1 MRRTY
6 LGCTRRPAA
15 ERSEGALPVYYKYTQ
30 RGETMEKIILASK
43 SPRRQEILSL
53 GGYEYEVC
61 VSSAEEQIPPEE
73 LENLTPQE
81 LVERLARVKAE
92 DVYRRNCNKNT
103 EESTTNDQAADSVK
117 LPGENTGQVSGDMEE
132 EITVIGADTVVAV
145 DGRVLGKPRT
155 EEEAYVM
162 LSMLEGRT
170 HDVFTGVCILW
181 ASPDTPAEIQ
191 GNIFHCH
198 TKVTFYPMTE
208 EEIANYVATGDC
220 MDKAGAYGI
229 QSGAAK
235 YIQGIEGDYLNVVG
249 LPLSKIYHVL
259 SEKITNLT
267 IKR

>member
-1 MRRTY
+1 
-6 LGCTRRPAA
+6 
-15 ERSEGALPVYYKYTQ
+15 
-30 RGETMEKIILASK
+30 MEKIILASQ

-92 DVYRRNCNKNT
+92 DVYRRNCSKNM
-103 EESTTNDQAADSVK
+103 EKSTTGNQAADSV
-117 LPGENTGQVSGDMEE
+117 E

-145 DGRVLGKPRT
+145 DGCVLGKPKT
-155 EEEAYVM
+155 EDEAEQM
-162 LSMLEGRT
+162 LSRLSGRT

-181 ASPDTPAEIQ
+181 TDSDTQEEIH
-191 GNIFHCH
+191 GNTFHCH

-208 EEIANYVATGDC
+208 EEIDNYVATGDC

-259 SEKITNLT
+259 REKLINLT
-267 IKR
+267 IKM

>member
-1 MRRTY
+1 
-6 LGCTRRPAA
+6 
-15 ERSEGALPVYYKYTQ
+15 
-30 RGETMEKIILASK
+30 MEKIILASQ

-81 LVERLARVKAE
+81 LVEKLARVKAE
-92 DVYRRNCNKNT
+92 DVYRRNCSKNM
-103 EESTTNDQAADSVK
+103 EKSTIDNQAADSV
-117 LPGENTGQVSGDMEE
+117 E

-145 DGRVLGKPRT
+145 DGCVLGKPKT
-155 EEEAYVM
+155 EDEAKQM
-162 LSMLEGRT
+162 LARLSGRT

-181 ASPDTPAEIQ
+181 TDSDTQEEIH
-191 GNIFHCH
+191 GNTFHCH

-208 EEIANYVATGDC
+208 EEIDNYVATGDC

-259 SEKITNLT
+259 REKLINLT
-267 IKR
+267 IKM

>member
-1 MRRTY
+1 
-6 LGCTRRPAA
+6 
-15 ERSEGALPVYYKYTQ
+15 
-30 RGETMEKIILASK
+30 MENIILASQ

-53 GGYEYEVC
+53 GGYEYKVC

-92 DVYRRNCNKNT
+92 DVYRRNCNKN
-103 EESTTNDQAADSVK
+103 SV
-117 LPGENTGQVSGDMEE
+117 E

-155 EEEAYVM
+155 EDEAYEM

-181 ASPDTPAEIQ
+181 TNPDTPAEIQ
-191 GNIFHCH
+191 GKTFHCH

-208 EEIANYVATGDC
+208 EEINNYVATGDC

-259 SEKITNLT
+259 NEKLSNLT
-267 IKR
+267 IRKCKNV

>member
-1 MRRTY
+1 
-6 LGCTRRPAA
+6 
-15 ERSEGALPVYYKYTQ
+15 
-30 RGETMEKIILASK
+30 MEKIILASQ
-43 SPRRQEILSL
+43 SPPRQEILSL

-81 LVERLARVKAE
+81 LVEKLARVKAE
-92 DVYRRNCNKNT
+92 DVYRRNCSKNMEKSMT
-103 EESTTNDQAADSVK
+103 DNQAADSV
-117 LPGENTGQVSGDMEE
+117 E

-145 DGRVLGKPRT
+145 DGCVLGKPKT
-155 EEEAYVM
+155 EDEAKQM
-162 LSMLEGRT
+162 LARLSGRT

-181 ASPDTPAEIQ
+181 TDSDTQEEIH
-191 GNIFHCH
+191 GNTFHCH

-208 EEIANYVATGDC
+208 EEIDNYVATGDC

-235 YIQGIEGDYLNVVG
+235 YIQCIEGDYLNVVG

-259 SEKITNLT
+259 REKLINLT
-267 IKR
+267 IKM

>member
-1 MRRTY
+1 
-6 LGCTRRPAA
+6 
-15 ERSEGALPVYYKYTQ
+15 
-30 RGETMEKIILASK
+30 MEKIILASQ

-81 LVERLARVKAE
+81 LVEKLARVKAE
-92 DVYRRNCNKNT
+92 DVYRRTCSKNM
-103 EESTTNDQAADSVK
+103 EKSTTDNQAADSV
-117 LPGENTGQVSGDMEE
+117 E

-145 DGRVLGKPRT
+145 DGCVLGKPKT
-155 EEEAYVM
+155 EDEAKQM
-162 LSMLEGRT
+162 LARLSGRT

-181 ASPDTPAEIQ
+181 TDSDTQEELH
-191 GNIFHCH
+191 GNTFHCH

-208 EEIANYVATGDC
+208 EEIDNYVATGDC

-259 SEKITNLT
+259 REKLINLT
-267 IKR
+267 IKM

>member
-1 MRRTY
+1 
-6 LGCTRRPAA
+6 
-15 ERSEGALPVYYKYTQ
+15 
-30 RGETMEKIILASK
+30 MENIILASQ

-53 GGYEYEVC
+53 GGYEYKVC

-103 EESTTNDQAADSVK
+103 V
-117 LPGENTGQVSGDMEE
+117 E

-145 DGRVLGKPRT
+145 DGRVLGKPKT
-155 EEEAYVM
+155 EEEAYEM

-181 ASPDTPAEIQ
+181 TDSDTQEEIH
-191 GNIFHCH
+191 GNTFHCH

-208 EEIANYVATGDC
+208 EEINNYVATGDC

-259 SEKITNLT
+259 REKLSNLT
-267 IKR
+267 IRKCKNT

>member
-1 MRRTY
+1 
-6 LGCTRRPAA
+6 
-15 ERSEGALPVYYKYTQ
+15 
-30 RGETMEKIILASK
+30 MEKIILASQ

-53 GGYEYEVC
+53 GGYEYKVC

-81 LVERLARVKAE
+81 LVEKLARVKAE
-92 DVYRRNCNKNT
+92 DVYRRNCSKNM
-103 EESTTNDQAADSVK
+103 EESTTDNQVADSV
-117 LPGENTGQVSGDMEE
+117 E

-145 DGRVLGKPRT
+145 DGCVLGKPKT
-155 EEEAYVM
+155 EDEAKQM
-162 LSMLEGRT
+162 LARLSGRT

-181 ASPDTPAEIQ
+181 TDSDTQEEIN
-191 GNIFHCH
+191 GNTFHCH

-208 EEIANYVATGDC
+208 EEIDNYVATGDC

-259 SEKITNLT
+259 REKLTNLT
-267 IKR
+267 IKM

>member
-1 MRRTY
+1 
-6 LGCTRRPAA
+6 
-15 ERSEGALPVYYKYTQ
+15 
-30 RGETMEKIILASK
+30 MEKIILASQ

-81 LVERLARVKAE
+81 LVEKLARVKAE
-92 DVYRRNCNKNT
+92 DVYRRNCSKNM
-103 EESTTNDQAADSVK
+103 EESTMDDQAADSV
-117 LPGENTGQVSGDMEE
+117 EE
-132 EITVIGADTVVAV
+132 LTVIGADTVVAV
-145 DGRVLGKPRT
+145 DGCVLGKPKT
-155 EEEAYVM
+155 EDEAKQM
-162 LSMLEGRT
+162 LARLSGRT

-181 ASPDTPAEIQ
+181 TNPDTPAEIQ
-191 GNIFHCH
+191 GNTFHCH

-208 EEIANYVATGDC
+208 EEIDNYVATGDC

-235 YIQGIEGDYLNVVG
+235 YIQGIEGDYRNVVG

-259 SEKITNLT
+259 REKLTNLT
-267 IKR
+267 IKQ

>member
-1 MRRTY
+1 
-6 LGCTRRPAA
+6 
-15 ERSEGALPVYYKYTQ
+15 
-30 RGETMEKIILASK
+30 MENIILASQ

-53 GGYEYEVC
+53 GGYEYKVC

-92 DVYRRNCNKNT
+92 DVYRRNSIKNMEKSTPDNK
-103 EESTTNDQAADSVK
+103 QIADSVEK
-117 LPGENTGQVSGDMEE
+117 
-132 EITVIGADTVVAV
+132 ITVIGADTVVAV

-155 EEEAYVM
+155 EDEAYEM

-181 ASPDTPAEIQ
+181 TNPDTQAEIQ

-208 EEIANYVATGDC
+208 KEIDNYVATGDC

>member
-1 MRRTY
+1 
-6 LGCTRRPAA
+6 
-15 ERSEGALPVYYKYTQ
+15 
-30 RGETMEKIILASK
+30 MEKIILASQ

-73 LENLTPQE
+73 LENLIPQE

-92 DVYRRNCNKNT
+92 DVYRRNCSKKMK
-103 EESTTNDQAADSVK
+103 ESVMDDEQAAASV
-117 LPGENTGQVSGDMEE
+117 D

-145 DGRVLGKPRT
+145 DGRVLGKPKT
-155 EEEAYVM
+155 EEEAQQM
-162 LSMLEGRT
+162 LTLLSGRT

-181 ASPDTPAEIQ
+181 ANPKSPQETL
-191 GNIFHCH
+191 GNLFHCH

-208 EEIANYVATGDC
+208 REIKEYVATGDC

-259 SEKITNLT
+259 YQKLSNLT
-267 IKR
+267 IKL

>member
-1 MRRTY
+1 
-6 LGCTRRPAA
+6 
-15 ERSEGALPVYYKYTQ
+15 
-30 RGETMEKIILASK
+30 MEKIILASQ

-53 GGYEYEVC
+53 GGYEYKVC

-92 DVYRRNCNKNT
+92 DVYRRNCNKN
-103 EESTTNDQAADSVK
+103 SV
-117 LPGENTGQVSGDMEE
+117 E

-155 EEEAYVM
+155 EDEAYEM

-181 ASPDTPAEIQ
+181 TNPDTQAEIQ

-208 EEIANYVATGDC
+208 KEIDNYVATGDC

-267 IKR
+267 MKR

>member
-1 MRRTY
+1 
-6 LGCTRRPAA
+6 
-15 ERSEGALPVYYKYTQ
+15 
-30 RGETMEKIILASK
+30 MENIILASQ

-53 GGYEYEVC
+53 GGYEYKVC

-92 DVYRRNCNKNT
+92 DVYRRNCNKDT
-103 EESTTNDQAADSVK
+103 V
-117 LPGENTGQVSGDMEE
+117 E

-145 DGRVLGKPRT
+145 DGRVLGKPKT
-155 EEEAYVM
+155 EEEAYGM
-162 LSMLEGRT
+162 LSMLQGRT

-181 ASPDTPAEIQ
+181 TKPDTPAEIQ
-191 GNIFHCH
+191 GNTFHCH

-208 EEIANYVATGDC
+208 EEINNYVVTGDC

-259 SEKITNLT
+259 NEKLSNLT
-267 IKR
+267 IRKCKNA

>member
-1 MRRTY
+1 
-6 LGCTRRPAA
+6 
-15 ERSEGALPVYYKYTQ
+15 
-30 RGETMEKIILASK
+30 MENIILASQ

-53 GGYEYEVC
+53 GGYEYKVC

-92 DVYRRNCNKNT
+92 DVYRRNCNKN
-103 EESTTNDQAADSVK
+103 S
-117 LPGENTGQVSGDMEE
+117 EE

-155 EEEAYVM
+155 EDEAYEM

-181 ASPDTPAEIQ
+181 TNPDTPAEIQ
-191 GNIFHCH
+191 GNTFYCH

-208 EEIANYVATGDC
+208 EEINNYVATGDC

-259 SEKITNLT
+259 NEKLSNLT
-267 IKR
+267 IRKCKNV

>member
-1 MRRTY
+1 
-6 LGCTRRPAA
+6 
-15 ERSEGALPVYYKYTQ
+15 
-30 RGETMEKIILASK
+30 MEKIILASQ

-81 LVERLARVKAE
+81 LVEKLARVKAE
-92 DVYRRNCNKNT
+92 DVYRRNCSKNM
-103 EESTTNDQAADSVK
+103 EEPTMDDQAADS
-117 LPGENTGQVSGDMEE
+117 ME

-145 DGRVLGKPRT
+145 DGCVLGKPKM
-155 EEEAYVM
+155 EDEAKQM
-162 LSMLEGRT
+162 LTRLSGRT

-181 ASPDTPAEIQ
+181 TNPDTPEEIQ
-191 GNIFHCH
+191 GNTFHCH

-208 EEIANYVATGDC
+208 EEIDNYVATGDC

-259 SEKITNLT
+259 REKLTNLT
-267 IKR
+267 IKQ

>member
-1 MRRTY
+1 
-6 LGCTRRPAA
+6 
-15 ERSEGALPVYYKYTQ
+15 
-30 RGETMEKIILASK
+30 MENIILASQ

-53 GGYEYEVC
+53 GGYEYKVC

-81 LVERLARVKAE
+81 LVEKLARVKAE
-92 DVYRRNCNKNT
+92 DVYRRSCSKNM
-103 EESTTNDQAADSVK
+103 EASTLDNQAADSV
-117 LPGENTGQVSGDMEE
+117 E

-155 EEEAYVM
+155 EEEAYEM
-162 LSMLEGRT
+162 LSLLEGRT

-181 ASPDTPAEIQ
+181 TNPDTPAEIQ
-191 GNIFHCH
+191 GNTFHCH

-208 EEIANYVATGDC
+208 EEINNYVATGDC

-259 SEKITNLT
+259 NEKLSNLT
-267 IKR
+267 IRKCKNA

>member
-1 MRRTY
+1 
-6 LGCTRRPAA
+6 
-15 ERSEGALPVYYKYTQ
+15 
-30 RGETMEKIILASK
+30 MENIILASQ

-53 GGYEYEVC
+53 GGYEYKVC

-92 DVYRRNCNKNT
+92 DVYRRNCSKNM
-103 EESTTNDQAADSVK
+103 EASTPDNQAADSV
-117 LPGENTGQVSGDMEE
+117 E

-145 DGRVLGKPRT
+145 DGCVLGKPKT
-155 EEEAYVM
+155 EEEAYEM

-181 ASPDTPAEIQ
+181 TNPDTPAEIQ
-191 GNIFHCH
+191 GNTFHCH

-208 EEIANYVATGDC
+208 EEINNYVATGDC

-259 SEKITNLT
+259 NEKLSNLT
-267 IKR
+267 IRKCKNV

>member
-1 MRRTY
+1 
-6 LGCTRRPAA
+6 
-15 ERSEGALPVYYKYTQ
+15 
-30 RGETMEKIILASK
+30 MEKIILASQ

-81 LVERLARVKAE
+81 LVEKLARVKAE
-92 DVYRRNCNKNT
+92 DVYRRPCSKNM
-103 EESTTNDQAADSVK
+103 EKSTTDNQAADSV
-117 LPGENTGQVSGDMEE
+117 E

-145 DGRVLGKPRT
+145 DGCVLGKPKT
-155 EEEAYVM
+155 EDEAKQM
-162 LSMLEGRT
+162 LARLSGRT

-181 ASPDTPAEIQ
+181 TDSDTQEEIH
-191 GNIFHCH
+191 GNTFHCH

-208 EEIANYVATGDC
+208 EEIDNYVATGDC

-259 SEKITNLT
+259 REKLINLT
-267 IKR
+267 IKM

>member
-1 MRRTY
+1 
-6 LGCTRRPAA
+6 
-15 ERSEGALPVYYKYTQ
+15 
-30 RGETMEKIILASK
+30 MEKIILASQ

-92 DVYRRNCNKNT
+92 DVYRRNCGKNI
-103 EESTTNDQAADSVK
+103 EESTPDNQAADSV
-117 LPGENTGQVSGDMEE
+117 E

-145 DGRVLGKPRT
+145 DGCVLGKPKT
-155 EEEAYVM
+155 EDEAKQM
-162 LSMLEGRT
+162 LARLSGRT

-181 ASPDTPAEIQ
+181 TNPDTPAAIQ
-191 GNIFHCH
+191 GNTFHCH

-208 EEIANYVATGDC
+208 EEIDNYVATGDC

-259 SEKITNLT
+259 NEKLSNLT
-267 IKR
+267 MKKYKSV

>member
-1 MRRTY
+1 
-6 LGCTRRPAA
+6 
-15 ERSEGALPVYYKYTQ
+15 
-30 RGETMEKIILASK
+30 MEKIILASQ

-81 LVERLARVKAE
+81 LVEKLARVKAE
-92 DVYRRNCNKNT
+92 DVYRRNCSKNMEKSMT
-103 EESTTNDQAADSVK
+103 DNQAADSV
-117 LPGENTGQVSGDMEE
+117 E
-132 EITVIGADTVVAV
+132 EITVISADTVVAV
-145 DGRVLGKPRT
+145 DGCVLGKPKT
-155 EEEAYVM
+155 EDEAKQM
-162 LSMLEGRT
+162 LARLSGRT

-181 ASPDTPAEIQ
+181 TDSDTQEEIH
-191 GNIFHCH
+191 GNTFHCH

-208 EEIANYVATGDC
+208 EEIDNYVATGDC

-259 SEKITNLT
+259 REKLINLT
-267 IKR
+267 IKM

>member
-1 MRRTY
+1 
-6 LGCTRRPAA
+6 
-15 ERSEGALPVYYKYTQ
+15 
-30 RGETMEKIILASK
+30 MENIILASQ

-53 GGYEYEVC
+53 GGYEYKVC

-81 LVERLARVKAE
+81 LVEKLARVKAE
-92 DVYRRNCNKNT
+92 DVYRRSCSKNM
-103 EESTTNDQAADSVK
+103 EASTPDNQAADSV
-117 LPGENTGQVSGDMEE
+117 E

-155 EEEAYVM
+155 EDEAYEM
-162 LSMLEGRT
+162 LSLLEGRT

-181 ASPDTPAEIQ
+181 TNPDTPAEIQ
-191 GNIFHCH
+191 GNTFHCH

-208 EEIANYVATGDC
+208 EEINNYVATGDC

-259 SEKITNLT
+259 NEKLSNLT
-267 IKR
+267 IRKCKNA

>member
-1 MRRTY
+1 
-6 LGCTRRPAA
+6 
-15 ERSEGALPVYYKYTQ
+15 
-30 RGETMEKIILASK
+30 MENIILASQ

-53 GGYEYEVC
+53 GGYEYKVC

-103 EESTTNDQAADSVK
+103 V
-117 LPGENTGQVSGDMEE
+117 E

-145 DGRVLGKPRT
+145 DGRVLGKPKT
-155 EEEAYVM
+155 EEEAYEM

-181 ASPDTPAEIQ
+181 TNPDMLEEIQ
-191 GNIFHCH
+191 GNTFHCH

-208 EEIANYVATGDC
+208 EEINNYVATGDC

-259 SEKITNLT
+259 REKLSNLT
-267 IKR
+267 IRKCKNT

>member
-1 MRRTY
+1 
-6 LGCTRRPAA
+6 
-15 ERSEGALPVYYKYTQ
+15 
-30 RGETMEKIILASK
+30 MENIILASQ

-53 GGYEYEVC
+53 GGYEYKVC

-103 EESTTNDQAADSVK
+103 ED
-117 LPGENTGQVSGDMEE
+117 
-132 EITVIGADTVVAV
+132 TVIGADTVVAV

-155 EEEAYVM
+155 EEEAYEM

-181 ASPDTPAEIQ
+181 TNPDTPAEIQ
-191 GNIFHCH
+191 GNTFHCH

-208 EEIANYVATGDC
+208 EEINNYVATGDC

-259 SEKITNLT
+259 NEKLSNLT
-267 IKR
+267 IRTCKNA

>member
-1 MRRTY
+1 
-6 LGCTRRPAA
+6 
-15 ERSEGALPVYYKYTQ
+15 
-30 RGETMEKIILASK
+30 MEKIILASQ

-103 EESTTNDQAADSVK
+103 EESTTNDQAADSVE
-117 LPGENTGQVSGDMEE
+117 LPGENTGQGLGDTVEDTVE

-155 EEEAYVM
+155 EEEAYEM

-181 ASPDTPAEIQ
+181 TDPDMQAEIQ
-191 GNIFHCH
+191 GNTFHCH
-198 TKVTFYPMTE
+198 TKVTFYPMTQ
-208 EEIANYVATGDC
+208 EEIDNYVATGDC

-235 YIQGIEGDYLNVVG
+235 YIQGVEGDYLNVVG

-259 SEKITNLT
+259 REKLTNFT
-267 IKR
+267 INR

>member
-1 MRRTY
+1 
-6 LGCTRRPAA
+6 
-15 ERSEGALPVYYKYTQ
+15 
-30 RGETMEKIILASK
+30 MENIILASQ

-53 GGYEYEVC
+53 GGYEYKVC

-92 DVYRRNCNKNT
+92 DVYRRNCNKN
-103 EESTTNDQAADSVK
+103 SV
-117 LPGENTGQVSGDMEE
+117 E

-155 EEEAYVM
+155 EDEAYEM

-181 ASPDTPAEIQ
+181 TNPDTQAEIQ

-208 EEIANYVATGDC
+208 KEIDNYVATGDC

-259 SEKITNLT
+259 NEKLSNLT
-267 IKR
+267 IRKCKNV

>member
-1 MRRTY
+1 
-6 LGCTRRPAA
+6 
-15 ERSEGALPVYYKYTQ
+15 
-30 RGETMEKIILASK
+30 MEKIILASQ

-81 LVERLARVKAE
+81 LVEKLARVKAE
-92 DVYRRNCNKNT
+92 DVYRRNRSKNM
-103 EESTTNDQAADSVK
+103 EKSTTDNQAADSV
-117 LPGENTGQVSGDMEE
+117 E

-145 DGRVLGKPRT
+145 DGCVLGKPKT
-155 EEEAYVM
+155 EDEAKQM
-162 LSMLEGRT
+162 LARLSGRT

-181 ASPDTPAEIQ
+181 TDSDTQEEIH
-191 GNIFHCH
+191 GNTFHCH

-208 EEIANYVATGDC
+208 EEIDNYVATGDC

-259 SEKITNLT
+259 REKLINLT
-267 IKR
+267 IKM

>member
-1 MRRTY
+1 
-6 LGCTRRPAA
+6 
-15 ERSEGALPVYYKYTQ
+15 
-30 RGETMEKIILASK
+30 MEKIILASK

-81 LVERLARVKAE
+81 LVEKLARVKAE
-92 DVYRRNCNKNT
+92 DVYRRNCSKNMEKSMT
-103 EESTTNDQAADSVK
+103 DNQAADSV
-117 LPGENTGQVSGDMEE
+117 E

-145 DGRVLGKPRT
+145 DGCVLGKPKT
-155 EEEAYVM
+155 EDEAKQM
-162 LSMLEGRT
+162 LARLSGRT

-181 ASPDTPAEIQ
+181 TDSDTQEEIH
-191 GNIFHCH
+191 GNTFHCH

-208 EEIANYVATGDC
+208 EEIDNYVATGDC

-259 SEKITNLT
+259 REKLINLT
-267 IKR
+267 IKM

>member
-1 MRRTY
+1 
-6 LGCTRRPAA
+6 
-15 ERSEGALPVYYKYTQ
+15 
-30 RGETMEKIILASK
+30 MENIILASQ

-53 GGYEYEVC
+53 GGYEYKVC

-81 LVERLARVKAE
+81 LVEKLARVKAE
-92 DVYRRNCNKNT
+92 DVYRRNCSKNMEKSMT
-103 EESTTNDQAADSVK
+103 DNQAADSV
-117 LPGENTGQVSGDMEE
+117 E

-145 DGRVLGKPRT
+145 DGCVLGKPKT
-155 EEEAYVM
+155 EDEAKQM
-162 LSMLEGRT
+162 LARLSGRT

-181 ASPDTPAEIQ
+181 TDSDTQEEIH
-191 GNIFHCH
+191 GNTFHCH

-208 EEIANYVATGDC
+208 EEIDNYVATGDC

-259 SEKITNLT
+259 REKLINLT
-267 IKR
+267 IKM

>member
-1 MRRTY
+1 
-6 LGCTRRPAA
+6 
-15 ERSEGALPVYYKYTQ
+15 
-30 RGETMEKIILASK
+30 MENIILASQ

-53 GGYEYEVC
+53 GGYEYKVC

-81 LVERLARVKAE
+81 LVEKLARVKAE
-92 DVYRRNCNKNT
+92 DVYRRNCSKNMEKSPT
-103 EESTTNDQAADSVK
+103 DNQAADSV
-117 LPGENTGQVSGDMEE
+117 E

-145 DGRVLGKPRT
+145 DGCVLGKPKT
-155 EEEAYVM
+155 EDEAKQM
-162 LSMLEGRT
+162 LARLSGRT

-181 ASPDTPAEIQ
+181 TDSDTQEEIH
-191 GNIFHCH
+191 GNTFHCH

-208 EEIANYVATGDC
+208 EEIDNYVATGDC

-259 SEKITNLT
+259 REKLINLT
-267 IKR
+267 IKM